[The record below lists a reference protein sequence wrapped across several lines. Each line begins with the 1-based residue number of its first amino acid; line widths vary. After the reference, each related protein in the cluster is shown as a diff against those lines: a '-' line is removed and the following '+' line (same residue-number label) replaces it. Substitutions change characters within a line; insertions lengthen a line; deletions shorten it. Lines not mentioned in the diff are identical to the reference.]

1 MTVVDKIP
9 PPSGSTNTRYCMWNI
24 DKYLNEIID
33 IYFRSCMGDKAH
45 NELVKQF
52 PKPDVPALHVPELD
66 KWLVLIQGKQ
76 SLAGAHVSS

>member
-1 MTVVDKIP
+1 MTVVNKIP

-45 NELVKQF
+45 NELFKQF
-52 PKPDVPALHVPELD
+52 SKPDVPALHVPELD

-76 SLAGAHVSS
+76 SLAGTHVSS